1 MEEGRSEKIKKA
13 FLIFKAKMSDIGK
26 RQLILLDKI
35 DKIVSKEK
43 ADKIR
48 ENIKKN

>member
-1 MEEGRSEKIKKA
+1 MKEGRSEKIKKA
-13 FLIFKAKMSDIGK
+13 FLTFKTKMSDIGK

-48 ENIKKN
+48 ENIKNN